1 MAVGHQEGVYLYWT
15 TVMWLGYWKNLI
27 SWDGKC
33 CLNLVW
39 FEFSHRTMKLSQ
51 TVHMQSSHYGLCWLN
66 QIIVPHSSPQ
76 ILQPEVWSW
85 SSSDPPILRKQPT
98 AMCGLYSLGEIHLL
112 SLLLRYTARLL
123 LNMQVRLVA
132 FTHLRTVL
140 TGEAGGQLHVN
151 NGSFVS
157 VMGSNASCGA
167 EFDLKVRNKQNM
179 RRSGC
184 ALIAQLS
191 LSGHCQRFRP
201 LGVMWTNR

>member
-1 MAVGHQEGVYLYWT
+1 
-15 TVMWLGYWKNLI
+15 MWLGDWKNLI

-39 FEFSHRTMKLSQ
+39 FEFSHRTVKLSQ

-140 TGEAGGQLHVN
+140 TGEAGGPITCKQWLFCFCHRLKCQLWRWIWPQSEEQTKYAQVRLCVNRAAESLRSLSALQATWCHVN
-151 NGSFVS
+151 EQVGR
-157 VMGSNASCGA
+157 ASGGRA
-167 EFDLKVRNKQNM
+167 F
-179 RRSGC
+179 
-184 ALIAQLS
+184 S
-191 LSGHCQRFRP
+191 L
-201 LGVMWTNR
+201 